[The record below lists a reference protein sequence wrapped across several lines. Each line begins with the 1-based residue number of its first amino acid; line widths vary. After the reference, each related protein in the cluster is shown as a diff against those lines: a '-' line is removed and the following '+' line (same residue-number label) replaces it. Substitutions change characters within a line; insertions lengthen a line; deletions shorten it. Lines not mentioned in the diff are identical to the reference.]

1 MQVAHD
7 FSKSLSTTIN
17 QVWDLREKEWSE
29 SGIKFLSMSS
39 APDWVRVNSDE
50 TDFEENERAD
60 WMREIFQLRKEGM
73 GAKQI
78 ALAMNALGRTMSEG
92 GSFSEGEWV
101 ASFAI
106 DA

>member
-1 MQVAHD
+1 
-7 FSKSLSTTIN
+7 
-17 QVWDLREKEWSE
+17 
-29 SGIKFLSMSS
+29 MSS

-78 ALAMNALGRTMSEG
+78 ALAMNGLGRTMSEG
-92 GSFSEGEWV
+92 RQLQRRKGGSHPSR
-101 ASFAI
+101 STL
-106 DA
+106 DR